1 MEIGESEDPMTVQ
14 YLTIT
19 LDGITAADYLAWVR
33 DPEPAALDANLQAV
47 TLQADMLGDVIEA
60 TLAWSGPPPAPS
72 AAAPTAGFPITPE
85 VVSVE
90 ARVLAA
96 AA

>member
-1 MEIGESEDPMTVQ
+1 MTVQ

-33 DPEPAALDANLQAV
+33 DPEPAALNRDLQAV
-47 TLQADMLGDVIEA
+47 TVQAEMLGDVIEA
-60 TLAWSGPPPAPS
+60 TLAWAGSAPMPS
-72 AAAPTAGFPITPE
+72 RAAPAAGFPLIPE
-85 VVSVE
+85 VACME
-90 ARVLAA
+90 ARILAA

>member
-1 MEIGESEDPMTVQ
+1 MTVQ

-33 DPEPAALDANLQAV
+33 DPEPAALNRDLQAV
-47 TLQADMLGDVIEA
+47 TVQAEMLGDVIEA
-60 TLAWSGPPPAPS
+60 TLAWAGSAPMPS
-72 AAAPTAGFPITPE
+72 RAAPAAGFPLIPE
-85 VVSVE
+85 VACVE
-90 ARVLAA
+90 ARILAA

>member
-1 MEIGESEDPMTVQ
+1 MTVQ

-33 DPEPAALDANLQAV
+33 DPEPAALDSNLHAV
-47 TLQADMLGDVIEA
+47 TVQADMLGDVIEA
-60 TLAWSGPPPAPS
+60 TLAWRGSPPAPS
-72 AAAPTAGFPITPE
+72 TAAPAAGFPITPE
-85 VVSVE
+85 VACVE

>member
-1 MEIGESEDPMTVQ
+1 MTVQ

-33 DPEPAALDANLQAV
+33 DPEPVALDRDLHAV
-47 TLQADMLGDVIEA
+47 TVQADLLGSVIEA
-60 TLAWSGPPPAPS
+60 TLVWDGEPPTPAR
-72 AAAPTAGFPITPE
+72 AAPMAGFPVTPE
-85 VVSVE
+85 VQCVE
-90 ARVLAA
+90 ARILAA